1 MSLPKFFVGSTFVS
15 FLNSKI
21 LEVTV
26 AAKKSFPLRINP
38 EVLAAM
44 QRWSD
49 DELRS
54 VNAQIEYVL
63 RKALVDSGRVKITQK
78 VVTLVEDVE
87 SDNRTIPK

>member
-1 MSLPKFFVGSTFVS
+1 
-15 FLNSKI
+15 
-21 LEVTV
+21 V

-38 EVLAAM
+38 EVLSAM

-63 RKALVDSGRVKITQK
+63 RKALVDSGRVKLTQK
-78 VVTLVEDVE
+78 VVTLVEEVE
-87 SDNRTIPK
+87 SGNTTIPK

>member
-1 MSLPKFFVGSTFVS
+1 MV
-15 FLNSKI
+15 
-21 LEVTV
+21 
-26 AAKKSFPLRINP
+26 AKKSFPLRINP

-63 RKALVDSGRVKITQK
+63 RQALVDAGRVKLVKKAITI
-78 VVTLVEDVE
+78 VEE
-87 SDNRTIPK
+87 MAKPQ

>member
-1 MSLPKFFVGSTFVS
+1 M
-15 FLNSKI
+15 
-21 LEVTV
+21 

-54 VNAQIEYVL
+54 VNAHIEYVL
-63 RKALVDSGRVKITQK
+63 RTALIDSGRVKVTQK
-78 VVTLVEDVE
+78 VVTIIEDTNASVSE
-87 SDNRTIPK
+87 E